1 MSVNVRETA
10 STSATVI
17 ITLNPN
23 TEVKVVGEENDFYKI
38 EYKEYKGYVAKR
50 LISDSQVQVTS
61 RSSASRIT
69 NEQEKSQASEQK
81 DVSQASSTAVS
92 QTAGDKIASYAKKYV
107 GYNYASG
114 GTTPSNGFDCSGF
127 VYYVYNACGYSL
139 SRLCSIQAKTGT
151 EISKSNLIPGDL
163 VFFNNGSNGS
173 IGHVAI
179 YVGNGIIVHA
189 ANTRRGVTTDTIN
202 SGYYNTYYYTARRA
216 F

>member
-1 MSVNVRETA
+1 MKTNSIILALTLAASAFFPCAAQQTKLLTA
-10 STSATVI
+10 DKF
-17 ITLNPN
+17 NDYG
-23 TEVKVVGEENDFYKI
+23 VVYS
-38 EYKEYKGYVAKR
+38 
-50 LISDSQVQVTS
+50 LPVTS
-61 RSSASRIT
+61 LLV
-69 NEQEKSQASEQK
+69 E
-81 DVSQASSTAVS
+81 VTATREVRH
-92 QTAGDKIASYAKKYV
+92 AGPYFQYAKKYV

-151 EISKSNLIPGDL
+151 EVSKSNLIPGDL